1 MLVRRS
7 QALTPGHWWR
17 IEQCRGQGWA
27 IAVVSWALS
36 SQLIVGCFRH
46 FSVRLSHWNCLAQP
60 LAIYRDFRVY
70 PVNLT
75 KLIEGYTAD
84 WTASQLRAPEQRIA
98 DRIDV
103 LMNGVMADFG

>member
-1 MLVRRS
+1 M
-7 QALTPGHWWR
+7 
-17 IEQCRGQGWA
+17 
-27 IAVVSWALS
+27 
-36 SQLIVGCFRH
+36 
-46 FSVRLSHWNCLAQP
+46 RLSHWNCLAQP

-70 PVNLT
+70 PVKLT

-103 LMNGVMADFG
+103 LMNEETHSQRPMAYR